1 MRDYFKLIRC
11 RDKYTRFDY
20 SNRRARSRAKRE
32 VRRLANQYKEG

>member
-20 SNRRARSRAKRE
+20 TNKRARARSKRDVRKMMKE
-32 VRRLANQYKEG
+32 V